1 MAIKR
6 LATHNFNSQADALGS
21 TIKQQQMTKISE
33 QLEEEKKKS
42 VIELERKMRQRRMQ
56 RERTVM
62 ELVRYTLI
70 LL

>member
-1 MAIKR
+1 
-6 LATHNFNSQADALGS
+6 
-21 TIKQQQMTKISE
+21 MTKVSE

-42 VIELERKMRQRRMQ
+42 IIELERKMRQRRMQ

>member
-42 VIELERKMRQRRMQ
+42 VIELERKMHQRRMQ

>member
-6 LATHNFNSQADALGS
+6 LAINNFKSQADALGS
-21 TIKQQQMTKISE
+21 TIKPQQMTKISE

>member
-1 MAIKR
+1 
-6 LATHNFNSQADALGS
+6 
-21 TIKQQQMTKISE
+21 MTKISE

-62 ELVRYTLI
+62 ELVRTHSFTTKSKATACPMHNSFWLI
-70 LL
+70 TVAACIK